1 MIDALKRIL
10 LCIINPLKS
19 RNFRISMLICIM
31 LFILEHYLNFFS
43 DLKLE
48 TQDRFCTEKIKFDQI
63 YLLNLDKSTDRL
75 ERVTKELEKHQVTF
89 YRWRAIYGYDLT
101 LTDIKTNQIIPGIT
115 MKNNPDFFKTNKSIF
130 KVSYKGLEDLEFTF
144 DNTNPLFK
152 KTYVYYFD
160 NKDPKEFKITCAGE
174 LGCAYSHLSIWR
186 DIVKNNYNIVA
197 VFEDDIFTY
206 PGFKKTVINISKN
219 IPEDADIIFLSI
231 HNANPRKLYRVKNNK
246 YLLKINTLF
255 TGTYSYIITNKGA
268 KKLLSKLQNIN
279 VTIDLAIATLVKNK
293 QIVAYVSKKDLCYNA
308 PEYESEIR
316 ATGEVVE

>member
-1 MIDALKRIL
+1 MINSFKKAFLY
-10 LCIINPLKS
+10 IITPLTS
-19 RNFRISMLICIM
+19 RAFRISILLCIM

-43 DLKLE
+43 DIKLE

-75 ERVTKELEKHQVTF
+75 ERVTKELAKHQITF
-89 YRWRAIYGYDLT
+89 YRWKAIYGYDLT
-101 LTDIKTNQIIPGIT
+101 LTDIKTNKIIPGIT
-115 MKNNPDFFKTNKSIF
+115 MKSNPDFFKTNKTIF
-130 KVSYKGLEDLEFTF
+130 KVSYKGLEELEFTF

-160 NKDPKEFKITCAGE
+160 DKDPKEFKITCAGE

-186 DIVKNNYNIVA
+186 DIVKKNYNNVL

-206 PGFKKTVINISKN
+206 PGFKKTLINISKN
-219 IPEDADIIFLSI
+219 IPQDADLIFLSI
-231 HNANPRKLYRVKNNK
+231 HNANPKKLYRVRNNK
-246 YLLKINTLF
+246 YLSKIKTLF

-268 KKLLSKLQNIN
+268 QKLLSELKNIN
-279 VTIDLAIATLVKNK
+279 VTIDLAIATLVKRGK
-293 QIVAYVSKKDLCYNA
+293 IIAYVSKKDLCYNA